1 MQSPPSPGQ
10 DAEHVGSSPATAATP
25 PHDAADRHQPGVPSP
40 DDADRSREDR
50 LLRASVWGGALF
62 AVVGVGWGLAAG
74 SKMILFDGL
83 YSSISVALSLLSL
96 LTFRAVQRGPDARYH
111 YGRDAM
117 GSLVVALKGVAIGAL
132 SLFALGGAVLDLLA
146 GGREVA
152 VGAAALYAA
161 LATAG
166 CAAMTLV
173 LRRSSTRQGSEL
185 LRAESAQWSLD
196 TALSAAVLVGFLGAM
211 LAQSRGNDD
220 LAALIDPLMVATMSV
235 VFLALPVRLIRQGLR
250 GTLAAA
256 PDTDVQEAVR
266 AAVTRI
272 AHAHGFARSSCRIAV
287 FGERYDLT
295 IGLLADAGT
304 DIDDLAGADRVRA
317 ELQTALDE
325 LPYDLLMS
333 VSITGDE
340 RWLD

>member
-1 MQSPPSPGQ
+1 MQLPRTPDEDLGLLEDQGVASVVSPVVAARPGRVT
-10 DAEHVGSSPATAATP
+10 ESS
-25 PHDAADRHQPGVPSP
+25 
-40 DDADRSREDR
+40 RSWRAGDEDR
-50 LLRASVWGGALF
+50 LLRASVWGGAVF
-62 AVVGVGWGLAAG
+62 AVVGVAWGVAAG

-83 YSSISVALSLLSL
+83 YSSISVALSGLSL

-117 GSLVVALKGVAIGAL
+117 GSLVVVVKGVAIAVL
-132 SLFALGGAVLDLLA
+132 CLFALGGAVLDLIA

-152 VGAAALYAA
+152 VGSAAMYAG
-161 LATAG
+161 LATLG
-166 CAAMTLV
+166 CGAMTMV
-173 LRRSSTRQGSEL
+173 LRRSGTRQGSEL
-185 LRAESAQWSLD
+185 LRAESAHWSLD

-211 LAQSRGNDD
+211 VAQSRGSDQV
-220 LAALIDPLMVATMSV
+220 AALIDPLMVATMSV

-256 PDTDVQEAVR
+256 PETDIQETVR
-266 AAVTRI
+266 AVVTGV
-272 AHAHGFARSSCRIAV
+272 ADAHGFARSSCRIAA

-295 IGLLADAGT
+295 IGLLAGAGT
-304 DIDDLAGADRVRA
+304 DLDDLAGADRVRA
-317 ELQTALDE
+317 ELQAALDE
-325 LPYDLLMS
+325 LPYDLLVS

>member
-1 MQSPPSPGQ
+1 MQGPLPHGRDVGHRVDAAALPSAVPAVTAGS
-10 DAEHVGSSPATAATP
+10 APLTGSSHTSGR
-25 PHDAADRHQPGVPSP
+25 D
-40 DDADRSREDR
+40 REDR

-83 YSSISVALSLLSL
+83 YSSISVALSILAL

-117 GSLVVALKGVAIGAL
+117 SSLVVVVKGVAIGAL
-132 SLFALGGAVLDLLA
+132 SLFALGGAVLDLMA

-152 VGAAALYAA
+152 VGSAALYAG
-161 LATAG
+161 LATVG
-166 CAAMTLV
+166 CGAMTLT

-211 LAQSRGNDD
+211 FAQSRGRDD
-220 LAALIDPLMVATMSV
+220 VAALIDPLMVAMLSTA
-235 VFLALPVRLIRQGLR
+235 FLALPVRLIRQGLR

-256 PDTDVQEAVR
+256 PDNDVQEAIQ
-266 AAVTRI
+266 AVVTGI
-272 AHAHGFARSSCRIAV
+272 ADAHGFARSSCRIAA

-304 DIDDLAGADRVRA
+304 DLGDLADADRVRA
-317 ELQTALDE
+317 ELQAALDE
-325 LPYDLLMS
+325 LPYDLLLS